1 MKIVVGV
8 KTSYLKI
15 ISSLSINCASGI
27 LLTLPAVKDINI
39 LIGNIIFAI
48 LLLVLAVNIED
59 II

>member
-27 LLTLPAVKDINI
+27 LLTLPAVKDNWI
-39 LIGNIIFAI
+39 LITNITITI
-48 LLLVLAVNIED
+48 VLLVLAVKIED
-59 II
+59 TI